1 MKHYV
6 YTVYK
11 INTFDVPHQPPSPVN
26 NILPLQYNLFTF
38 EEGLGIL
45 KRSVLR
51 FLTPF
56 LQGLAP
62 LQV

>member
-6 YTVYK
+6 YIYK

-26 NILPLQYNLFTF
+26 NILPLHDDNLFTF

-45 KRSVLR
+45 MRSVVR
-51 FLTPF
+51 FLIPCF
-56 LQGLAP
+56 SKD
-62 LQV
+62 